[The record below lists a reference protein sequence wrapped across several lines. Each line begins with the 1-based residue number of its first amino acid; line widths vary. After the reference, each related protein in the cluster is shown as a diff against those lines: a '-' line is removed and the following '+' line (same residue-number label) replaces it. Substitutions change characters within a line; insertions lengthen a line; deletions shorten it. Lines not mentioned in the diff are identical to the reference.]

1 MSEEMRPKKI
11 RKPPILLLGL
21 ISVIGPM
28 SHSIFIPSFPSI
40 ENSLSVGLP
49 QLQWTLTI
57 YFIFFGLFQL
67 LVGPTS
73 DRIGRR
79 PVFFVG
85 LGIFVV
91 ASAVAALAP
100 TIEVLVAAR
109 IFQALGAA
117 TTFVIP
123 RASIQDTYTGADV
136 ARAMAFVVMF
146 MSAGPAVA
154 PFLGGILETFLG
166 WRSTFWF
173 LAFFALILMIAS
185 WRGFP
190 ETNQGA
196 RDQSPGVSETLERY
210 GVLLRSPRFLAY
222 SLNLGFAAAI
232 FFAFVTVAPGVLQ
245 GTYGLTPLMFSW
257 AMVAFGLGFVIGGFI
272 SSRVTPTLGVDRM
285 IGLASLVVFAAMV
298 LLLSSSGSKS
308 IWWILVPIFVYTVG
322 TGALFPNAA
331 AGGTGVDRTIAG
343 AAMSFMGVFQFSV
356 SALGTYVV
364 GNLDNESIFPF
375 AAIGLFAA
383 GVILISAS
391 VLIFGRNTA
400 GLRAEIVK

>member
-1 MSEEMRPKKI
+1 MSEAAQSKI
-11 RKPPILLLGL
+11 LRKPPILLLGL
-21 ISVIGPM
+21 VSAIGPM

-40 ENSLSVGLP
+40 ESSLNVGLP

-57 YFIFFGLFQL
+57 YFIFFGLLQL

-85 LGIFVV
+85 LGVFVI

-123 RASIQDTYTGADV
+123 RAAVQDTYTGADV
-136 ARAMAFVVMF
+136 ARAMAIVVMF

-173 LAFFALILMIAS
+173 LAIFALILMIAA

-196 RDQSPGVSETLERY
+196 RDQSPGVRETLKRY
-210 GVLLRSPRFLAY
+210 GFLLRSPRFLAY

-257 AMVAFGLGFVIGGFI
+257 AMVAFGLGFVVGGFI
-272 SSRVTPTLGVDRM
+272 SSRVTPTLGIDRM
-285 IGLASLVVFAAMV
+285 IGLASLVVLAAMVV
-298 LLLSSSGSKS
+298 LLLSGGSKS
-308 IWWILVPIFVYTVG
+308 IWWILVPVFVYTVG

-331 AGGTGVDRTIAG
+331 AGGTGIDRSIAG

-364 GNLDNESIFPF
+364 GNLDNESILPF
-375 AAIGLFAA
+375 AMIGVLAA
-383 GVILISAS
+383 CIILISAS
-391 VLIFGRNTA
+391 VLCLGRNRA
-400 GLRAEIVK
+400 NLIAEIAK